1 MKNDLTNHRL
11 YALFTTAQCGA
22 GGAAVSTRQRAFGPY
37 YAVGLTQGR
46 ARGVTASGVVEV
58 AALTPAGRWRPMVEG
73 EDSPA
78 WDEFTVCAPAE
89 WMGQAEPERF
99 DLRPGRGHRPQA
111 AAPPGAPAK
120 ALPMPVLL

>member
-37 YAVGLTQGR
+37 YAVGLTRGKV
-46 ARGVTASGVVEV
+46 RGVAASDAVEL
-58 AALTPAGRWRPMVEG
+58 AALTPAATWRLLLEK
-73 EDSPA
+73 EDSLV

-89 WMGQAEPERF
+89 WMGQAELERF
-99 DLRPGRGHRPQA
+99 DLRPGRGHRPTA
-111 AAPPGAPAK
+111 SPSGSPAPALPRH
-120 ALPMPVLL
+120 ALV